1 MAAKGNEQAA
11 LPAGEDDK
19 KQKKSS
25 RGKRIIILLIVL
37 LTLAAVGGGGY
48 WWLYMRGPAAPGTA
62 DAPAKTEQ
70 AAGEANAPDGKKE
83 APQQN
88 AQGGVRIER
97 QSDLPRSGGIVV
109 PLPSITVNLV
119 VDMAMMPMGDG
130 VGSYAEYA
138 GTAAYDELENL
149 VISLFDK
156 IDAGSFASM
165 AEIEELGVALDKTY
179 SKMVSASLDFSVASK
194 DEPMDVTALIVNP
207 EFESQSQNENGE
219 IQTNRSAEG
228 WVGASVDDGQLSKVT
243 SLGPSR
249 QRGRHAAE
257 CRSLP
262 AVRCAAMDGEDAFHL
277 RRRARVHEV

>member
-70 AAGEANAPDGKKE
+70 AANEANAPDGKKE
-83 APQQN
+83 ASQQN

-109 PLPSITVNLV
+109 PLPSITVNLA
-119 VDMAMMPMGDG
+119 DP
-130 VGSYAEYA
+130 A
-138 GTAAYDELENL
+138 GRRYLKIGMEVELNE
-149 VISLFDK
+149 
-156 IDAGSFASM
+156 
-165 AEIEELGVALDKTY
+165 
-179 SKMVSASLDFSVASK
+179 
-194 DEPMDVTALIVNP
+194 DVTAQLQQQAPRVRDAIIMLLAGKSYGDVATP
-207 EFESQSQNENGE
+207 DGKVLLKGE
-219 IQTNRSAEG
+219 VAARLNQIL
-228 WVGASVDDGQLSKVT
+228 GA
-243 SLGPSR
+243 
-249 QRGRHAAE
+249 QR
-257 CRSLP
+257 
-262 AVRCAAMDGEDAFHL
+262 VI
-277 RRRARVHEV
+277 RVYFTDFVVQ